1 MKQKMILISILL
13 GMAGL
18 LAIVSCETTHIHGDG
33 NWPSGA
39 LRLNVR
45 DAEGKPIKGA
55 TFRIYHAGTRDLALE
70 RFHGSQADDKSLI
83 SNEDGRIVTFS
94 PLSGYPTG
102 FDSWRLFWLFPI
114 QTGTE
119 GFDCE
124 IRAEGFKP
132 LLFDARLLFDQLYDD
147 YKNFPRTKVKVKGE
161 EFEGYVFE
169 HTFTLE
175 R

>member
-1 MKQKMILISILL
+1 
-13 GMAGL
+13 
-18 LAIVSCETTHIHGDG
+18 V
-33 NWPSGA
+33 

-45 DAEGKPIKGA
+45 DSEGKPIKGA

-83 SNEDGRIVTFS
+83 SNGGGRIVTLS
-94 PLSGYPTG
+94 RLSGYPTG
-102 FDSWRLFWLFPI
+102 FNSWRLFWLFPI
-114 QTGTE
+114 ETGTE

-132 LLFDARLLFDQLYDD
+132 LVFDAWQLFKQLYDD
-147 YKNFPRTKVKVKGE
+147 YENFPRTKVKVRDE